1 MWKKTNNKNKIY
13 CGNCGEAGHIYRNC
27 RQPITS
33 FGIILLK
40 YKNADLFFDIFNDM
54 EFLMIQRKDSISY
67 VEFIRGKY
75 SIDKANYILR
85 MFSDMTPEERNNL
98 QNFQFKE
105 LWNKLWMNHDSN
117 IFKSEYESSIEKFNL
132 LKNGVVNK
140 ENKFISI
147 NKFIESTKSYYD
159 TPEWEF
165 PKGRRNI
172 REDDVTC
179 ACREFE
185 EETAIDKDSYYLLN
199 CIPPFQE
206 LFTGTNSIK
215 YRIIYYIGIY
225 NSDKDISVNPNNI
238 TQASEIGNI
247 GWYNF
252 EKTLNS
258 IKPHFLEKKKVVSS
272 IFNLFM
278 SIMEVNNI
286 KNIINNDEETVQ
298 SITSI
303 VSRSHRPLKQFYS
316 KNTKLNIKNRKEQ
329 TNSDS
334 DDSDKNMQQPI

>member
-1 MWKKTNNKNKIY
+1 MWKKPTSRNKIY

-40 YKNADLFFDIFNDM
+40 YKTNESLFDIFNDM

-75 SIDKANYILR
+75 SIDKSDYIVRL
-85 MFSDMTPEERNNL
+85 FTDMTPQERYNL
-98 QNFQFKE
+98 EHCEFKE

-117 IFKSEYESSIEKFNL
+117 IFKNEYETSHDKFYI
-132 LKNGVVNK
+132 LKKGITNK
-140 ENKFISI
+140 ENIFIST
-147 NKFIESTKSYYD
+147 NKFIENTQSCYD

-172 REDDVTC
+172 REDDIKC

-185 EETAIDKDSYYLLN
+185 EETAIERDSYLLLN
-199 CIPPFQE
+199 SIPPFQE
-206 LFTGTNSIK
+206 LFTGSNNIK
-215 YRIIYYIGIY
+215 YRIIYYIGVY
-225 NSDKDISVNPNNI
+225 KSDKEITVNPDNI

-247 GWYNF
+247 GWFNF
-252 EKTLNS
+252 EKTLNL
-258 IKPHFLEKKKVVSS
+258 IKPHFIEKKKVVCS

-278 SIMEVNNI
+278 SIVETNNF
-286 KNIINNDEETVQ
+286 KNIVNNDEETLQ

-316 KNTKLNIKNRKEQ
+316 KSSKTGFKQKKGQ

-334 DDSDKNMQQPI
+334 DDSDKNTQ